1 MKNKQTNNK
10 KQNEMQGGRDG
21 KRKTHKK
28 QRISKVM
35 KIHTKREGER
45 AREKTKL
52 ERRR

>member
-1 MKNKQTNNK
+1 MKCR
-10 KQNEMQGGRDG
+10 EGGMAKE
-21 KRKTHKK
+21 KRIQK

-45 AREKTKL
+45 ARAREKTKL